1 MLLELQNLGKSFGEH
16 EVLRDV
22 NAGVERGDRI
32 GIIGANGTGK
42 TTLLR
47 ILCGESLPDAGD
59 AAFGTGVTTGY
70 LEQNARLDP
79 SLDIYATMRLVF
91 TPALDAMQ
99 EMDALQK
106 QLAADPHNAELT
118 EKIAHC
124 TAVIDAMDAYN
135 MDTQIKKVLNG
146 MGFPADT
153 WTKLAGVL
161 SGGEQTRLRLARL
174 LLERPDLLIL
184 DEPANFVDNKFEN
197 ELYRTL
203 HELNRRMAIVMVSH
217 DIGTI
222 SSVVKEIVC
231 VNRRVHRHHSNV
243 ITEEQLRNY
252 DCPIQ
257 IVSHGHIPHTVL
269 EHHPGDC
276 CCDHD

>member
-161 SGGEQTRLRLARL
+161 SGGEKRRVALCRL
-174 LLERPDLLIL
+174 LLASSKQAADIASCTLRHIHAHKRIHSAALVFSCVLHSLCLSACKMRGSHRRISENSIALNFLYTFFIL
-184 DEPANFVDNKFEN
+184 RRSS
-197 ELYRTL
+197 YR
-203 HELNRRMAIVMVSH
+203 
-217 DIGTI
+217 
-222 SSVVKEIVC
+222 
-231 VNRRVHRHHSNV
+231 
-243 ITEEQLRNY
+243 RN
-252 DCPIQ
+252 
-257 IVSHGHIPHTVL
+257 SK
-269 EHHPGDC
+269 
-276 CCDHD
+276 